1 MIKFP
6 TLGAA
11 FAVAAL
17 AAAPAQAQ
25 LKIRLGAETQIL
37 EHVNN
42 PPAGASSTT
51 WLTDRW
57 RPSVVGMLGFYVL
70 PVLSID
76 AELAEAFQ
84 VNPPA
89 GQNSRLGTT
98 FRLGATFEPPL
109 LPFYLRAAVPLH
121 LEPSPFVASMRAAI
135 GTLFGP
141 PVAKLYI
148 ELAADFPLG
157 GSSGAPDFFST
168 QTFSLGAG
176 LQLHL

>member
-1 MIKFP
+1 VIKFP